1 MGYTLMLSIDEKC
14 EEFRNFGH
22 EVLSEDVEERDRRGA
37 KDPSDWMGLWQ
48 SAALKGVLGINVPQQ
63 FGGEGRSFTD
73 SFQALHSLGKG
84 CRDNGMLL
92 GLNGQLWAM
101 QHSISVFGNEHQKA
115 KWLPAL
121 VDGEAVC
128 AHAVTE
134 TNSGSDV
141 TGIRATAEKTKYGY
155 RLNGE
160 KIWIGMAPAADVAQ
174 VFAITNPDH
183 GAWGMSAF
191 IVDLKSPGVSKSAP
205 YDKSG
210 HRTVPTG
217 KLTFENV
224 EIPDESL
231 LGSEGSG
238 HAIFNQSIAWERS
251 FIFSSHLGAMKRQ
264 LDETVLFARDRA
276 PNGKPIINNQT
287 VSNRIADMQ
296 VRYEISRLLI
306 ENAAREIDAG
316 VKNRMT
322 PSVVKLSVAEALL
335 ENALE
340 AQRIRGAS
348 GYLTGECERMVR
360 DMAGTITLGGT
371 SDIQRL
377 LISAYQKG
385 AVRT

>member
-1 MGYTLMLSIDEKC
+1 MRPIGEKC
-14 EEFRNFGH
+14 ETFRSLGKK
-22 EVLSEDVEERDRRGA
+22 VLSADVEERDKRGA
-37 KDPSDWMGLWQ
+37 KDAADWRTLWR
-48 SAALKGVLGINVPQQ
+48 AAADAGVLALTVPEQ
-63 FGGEGRSFTD
+63 FGGEGRSFLEAV
-73 SFQALHSLGKG
+73 QALHALGEG

-101 QHSISVFGNEHQKA
+101 QKSILEFGSEEQKSTF
-115 KWLPAL
+115 LPILINGDAI
-121 VDGEAVC
+121 C

-141 TGIRATAEKTKYGY
+141 TGIRATAQKTQNGY
-155 RLNGE
+155 VLNGE

-174 VFAITNPDH
+174 VFALTNPDL

-191 IVDLKSPGVSKSAP
+191 LVDLNLPGISKSAP
-205 YDKSG
+205 YEKAG

-224 EIPDESL
+224 EIPQTSL

-238 HAIFNQSIAWERS
+238 HAIFNLSIAWERS
-251 FIFSSHLGAMKRQ
+251 FIFSSHVGAMKRQ

-276 PNGKPIINNQT
+276 PNGRPIINNQT
-287 VSNRIADMQ
+287 VSNRLADMQ
-296 VRYEISRLLI
+296 VRYEIARLLI
-306 ENAAREIDAG
+306 ENAARELDAG
-316 VKNRMT
+316 IQNRMT
-322 PSVVKLSVAEALL
+322 PSVAKLQVAESLL
-335 ENALE
+335 ENALD
-340 AQRIRGAS
+340 AQRINGAS

-377 LISAYQKG
+377 LIAAYQKG
-385 AVRT
+385 SVKA

>member
-1 MGYTLMLSIDEKC
+1 MRPIGEKC
-14 EEFRNFGH
+14 ETFRNLGK
-22 EVLSEDVEERDRRGA
+22 EVLSADVEDRDRRGA
-37 KDPSDWMGLWQ
+37 KDVADWRTLWR
-48 SAALKGVLGINVPQQ
+48 AAADAGVLALTVSEQ
-63 FGGEGRSFTD
+63 FGGEGRSFLD
-73 SFQALHSLGKG
+73 AVQALHALGEG

-101 QHSISVFGNEHQKA
+101 QKSILEFGSEEQKST
-115 KWLPAL
+115 WLPVLINGDAI
-121 VDGEAVC
+121 C

-141 TGIRATAEKTKYGY
+141 TGIRATAQKTQNGY
-155 RLNGE
+155 VLNGD

-174 VFAITNPDH
+174 VFALTNPDL
-183 GAWGMSAF
+183 GVWGMSAF
-191 IVDLKSPGVSKSAP
+191 LVDLNLPGISKSAP
-205 YDKSG
+205 YDKTG

-217 KLTFENV
+217 NLTFENV
-224 EIPDESL
+224 EVPQTSL

-238 HAIFNQSIAWERS
+238 HAIFNLSIAWERS
-251 FIFSSHLGAMKRQ
+251 FIFSSHVGAMKRQ

-287 VSNRIADMQ
+287 VSNRLADMQ
-296 VRYEISRLLI
+296 LRYEIARLLI
-306 ENAAREIDAG
+306 ENAARELDAG
-316 VKNRMT
+316 IQNRMT
-322 PSVVKLSVAEALL
+322 PSLAKLQVAESLL
-335 ENALE
+335 ENALD

-377 LISAYQKG
+377 LIAAYQKG
-385 AVRT
+385 SVKA